1 MQKNDNDSHYHL
13 TLQRPRLEYAMIIV
27 FGSAETIQ
35 TMFKLHSEDKNGAFN
50 QETQVKLRKQ
60 KAGDKE
66 SYYLW

>member
-1 MQKNDNDSHYHL
+1 
-13 TLQRPRLEYAMIIV
+13 MIIV